1 MIISDPNQLIGQ
13 QIDQYKIRQFIARGG
28 FADVYLAEDTNLNRQ
43 AALKIMLPAL
53 AADDQFVARFHR
65 EAQTVAQLDHPH
77 IVQIYGIGQT
87 DSHRPY
93 LAMQY
98 IEGGALEDTI
108 EQLQARGE
116 QLETRRALGIIARM
130 AEALIAAHNANIVH
144 RDLKPSNILIRPNG
158 APILVDLGIAQME
171 GGPKLT
177 HTGTLIGTPHYMAP
191 EQVSGKKLDGRSD
204 IYSLGIILY
213 ELLAGQKPFK
223 AEEPMAILHM
233 HVHEPPPL
241 LQDKRPGLARET
253 YQVVTTCLRKDPDQR
268 YQTAAELLQALNTA
282 IQAEGGEGHTSP
294 SGKWRPH
301 PSDQY
306 RLPPSSTTQQLEE
319 KATRKRPA
327 WIYALIPI
335 GLILLIFLIFPFIED
350 PIFISSA
357 PSTTPTTTPT
367 ASLTID
373 NSQLTID
380 NSPTPTTPAPTSTV
394 AAATGEPTP
403 EPIATPTTTPSPTPT
418 IDPSPETIEIGRS
431 ASGQPIEAERIGGG
445 ENVIIL
451 IGGLHAGFAP
461 ATVAIAQ
468 EAIKYFTGELD
479 RVPFSVTL
487 YIIPNANPD
496 SQLDPGQLNG
506 RLNANGVDLNR
517 NWDCDWVADP
527 LWRNVPATG
536 TGGSEP
542 FSEPETIALRDF
554 ILAQDPAAV
563 IFWEA
568 RASDG
573 LSAPGACDP
582 NSQVSVNLAIT
593 YGRASGYPVTDF
605 ETLTNQELNGD
616 STNWLD
622 QQGIPAIA
630 ILLPDYND
638 MDWNRNLAGLLA
650 VLAQHDLSR

>member
-1 MIISDPNQLIGQ
+1 MMISDPNQLLDQ

-43 AALKIMLPAL
+43 VALKIMLPAL

-87 DSHRPY
+87 DTHRPY

-116 QLETRRALGIIARM
+116 QLETKRALGIIARM
-130 AEALIAAHNANIVH
+130 AEALMAAHNANIVH

-253 YQVVTTCLRKDPDQR
+253 YQVVATCLQKDPDLR

-282 IQAEGGEGHTSP
+282 IQAEGGEGQTSP

-306 RLPPSSTTQQLEE
+306 RLPPAPAIPPPEE
-319 KATRKRPA
+319 KTGSQRPA
-327 WIYALIPI
+327 WLYLLIPV
-335 GLILLIFLIFPFIED
+335 GLIMLVFLALSFIEQ
-350 PIFISSA
+350 PIFIGSSPSATPTPTPTAPPLPTEA
-357 PSTTPTTTPT
+357 PSPTTTT
-367 ASLTID
+367 LD
-373 NSQLTID
+373 
-380 NSPTPTTPAPTSTV
+380 PTSTV
-394 AAATGEPTP
+394 AAALEPTP
-403 EPIATPTTTPSPTPT
+403 EPTATPTESPSPTPT
-418 IDPSPETIEIGRS
+418 IDPGPETIEIGRS
-431 ASGQPIEAERIGGG
+431 SSGQPLEAVRIGGG

-461 ATVAIAQ
+461 VSVTIAEQAIT
-468 EAIKYFTGELD
+468 YFTDDLE

-496 SQLDPGQLNG
+496 SELDPGELNG

-517 NWDCDWVADP
+517 NWDCRWVADP
-527 LWRNVPATG
+527 IWRDAVATG
-536 TGGSEP
+536 TGGPRP

-554 ILAQDPAAV
+554 IVEQDPAAV

-568 RASDG
+568 RASGG

-582 NSQVSVNLAIT
+582 DSQVSISLAVT
-593 YGRASGYPVTDF
+593 YGLASGYRVADF
-605 ETLTNQELNGD
+605 ENLTSQELNGD

-630 ILLPDYND
+630 VLLPDYND
-638 MDWNRNLAGLLA
+638 MDWNRNLAGLRA
-650 VLAQHDLSR
+650 VLDQHDVTR